1 MAAARV
7 RVSARGEKGGEEE
20 QQVAGVSFILQ
31 GGQDARGATVDAVV
45 GRGHGDSELTVAPG
59 RRREGERLTRVA
71 HCQGFVFFQISE
83 IPVGFRQLIEAHNH
97 F

>member
-1 MAAARV
+1 M
-7 RVSARGEKGGEEE
+7 GKKGGEEE
-20 QQVAGVSFILQ
+20 QVVEGEAFILQ
-31 GGQDARGATVDAVV
+31 GGQGTRGAAVDAVV

-71 HCQGFVFFQISE
+71 HCQGFIFFQISE
-83 IPVGFRQLIEAHNH
+83 IPVGFRQLIEALNH